1 MNKLDKDVPYQLSA
15 LIASLRRAETQAKT
29 LLQTT
34 RASGLSF
41 GLDYKY
47 LDDAITQLLG
57 RLRYM
62 RLIAT
67 RWAAQQEGSG
77 GRHNGHAARVH
88 R

>member
-1 MNKLDKDVPYQLSA
+1 MDKDVTQQIAA
-15 LIASLRRAETQAKT
+15 LRASLRRAETQAKT

-41 GLDYKY
+41 GLDYNY
-47 LDDAITQLLG
+47 VDDDIAHILG

-62 RLIAT
+62 QLVANQWT
-67 RWAAQQEGSG
+67 VQQEVTS

>member
-1 MNKLDKDVPYQLSA
+1 MDKDVTQKIAA
-15 LIASLRRAETQAKT
+15 LRASLRRAETQAKT

-41 GLDYKY
+41 GLDYNY
-47 LDDAITQLLG
+47 VDDDIAHILG

-62 RLIAT
+62 QLVANQWT
-67 RWAAQQEGSG
+67 AQKEVTN
-77 GRHNGHAARVH
+77 GRDNGHVARVH